1 MDHRA
6 GDPLQGWVVKKE
18 TTAVVTTEEGSILRS
33 GDGSRSSFCEGGRN
47 DVQRGALPA
56 TQTLPG
62 TTKISHDFVPL
73 YEIEYNFYMQTPSS
87 FQIIP
92 LTLSDALRVLTV
104 YRQCEDFLALGPVA
118 TASLEMVLTD
128 MRHSQ
133 AEGGIF
139 CGIVLDSHPQE
150 LAGVLDYL
158 PAGFEGDP
166 HTAFLELLMIAA
178 PYRNAGLGA
187 AVVAWLE
194 ERLRATPEV
203 HFLGSGVQVNNPG
216 GIRFWQRMGFRITGP
231 GVDYPDQTTAYPLLK
246 EL

>member
-1 MDHRA
+1 MNI
-6 GDPLQGWVVKKE
+6 P
-18 TTAVVTTEEGSILRS
+18 
-33 GDGSRSSFCEGGRN
+33 
-47 DVQRGALPA
+47 P
-56 TQTLPG
+56 P
-62 TTKISHDFVPL
+62 
-73 YEIEYNFYMQTPSS
+73 

-92 LTLSDALRVLTV
+92 LTLSDAPRVLTV
-104 YRQCEDFLALGPVA
+104 YCQCEDFLGLGPVA
-118 TASLEMVLTD
+118 MASLEMVQAD
-128 MRHSQ
+128 MRHAQ
-133 AEGGIF
+133 NEGSHY
-139 CGIVLDSHPQE
+139 CGIVLDNHPDD

-194 ERLRATPEV
+194 ERLRANPEI

-231 GVDYPDQTTAYPLLK
+231 GVDYPDLTTAYPLLK